1 MANENEK
8 KSPWGKI
15 LKLFI
20 EFLIAA
26 GTALVTTLS
35 GQAMNLW

>member
-1 MANENEK
+1 MANESEK

-15 LKLFI
+15 LKLFL
-20 EFLIAA
+20 EFVVAA
-26 GTALVTTLS
+26 VTALVTTVS

>member
-1 MANENEK
+1 MANETEK

-35 GQAMNLW
+35 GQAMNIW

>member
-1 MANENEK
+1 MASEEK

-15 LKLFI
+15 LKLFL
-20 EFLIAA
+20 EFVVAA
-26 GTALVTTLS
+26 VTALVTTVS